1 MNANEGPG
9 MHEGD
14 GASDENGLLEARYRR
29 ALTLLPAGYREQ
41 HGEEMIST
49 LLDGA
54 TEGRRWPSGGE
65 LASLAALGT
74 RLRVGAPGGTRRAVA
89 TGEVLRRTALAG
101 LLVMGLWHAA
111 AAAEDLALITGQRG
125 YYLLYM
131 SHWYL
136 AFRLTLD
143 FGCPLLY
150 LGAFVALVLGR
161 RRLGRILGVAQLGL
175 IAAVLACDKYT
186 TTSDQAALL
195 AAALVVA
202 IAVWLGF
209 HRAAPRI
216 ATPRRWLI
224 AVTCMTAL
232 VLIVFAAATAIDL
245 GSQSRTAGAGLID
258 QIARMTAGPL
268 IPGLAALFGVLR
280 ARRSPIWPAALLTL
294 GLPGLILMPREVI
307 LFTQGKAG
315 HLFSGDLFAG
325 APWPGMAAY
334 MSITDTIL
342 AAALA
347 WALYRHRARYRSRGL
362 TIDGAR

>member
-14 GASDENGLLEARYRR
+14 GASDENDLLEARYRR

-41 HGEEMIST
+41 RGEEMIST

-54 TEGRRWPSGGE
+54 TEGRRWPSRGE

-74 RLRVGAPGGTRRAVA
+74 RLRVGAPGGTPRAVA

-111 AAAEDLALITGQRG
+111 MAAGDLTLIASQRG
-125 YYLLYM
+125 RHMLYM
-131 SHWYL
+131 SYSHWHL
-136 AFRLTLD
+136 AFRSTLD
-143 FGCPLLY
+143 FGRPLLY
-150 LGAFVALVLGR
+150 LGALVALVRGR

-175 IAAVLACDKYT
+175 MAAVLACDKYT
-186 TTSDQAALL
+186 ATSDQAALL

-216 ATPRRWLI
+216 ATPRRWLL
-224 AVTCMTAL
+224 AVTGMTAL
-232 VLIVFAAATAIDL
+232 VLIVFAAATAIGL
-245 GSQSRTAGAGLID
+245 GGQSRTAGAGLID
-258 QIARMTAGPL
+258 QIARVTAGPL
-268 IPGLAALFGVLR
+268 IPGLAALFGLLR

-315 HLFSGDLFAG
+315 HLFYGDLFAG

-334 MSITDTIL
+334 MAITDTIL

-347 WALYRHRARYRSRGL
+347 WVLYRHRTRS
-362 TIDGAR
+362 TAIAA